1 MRSVRVFVLQADVA
15 DLTSQHSKVPG
26 GAWGQQE
33 DGEEAWGVPS
43 CGQGVETPGSLWL
56 HSAVGSGLCG
66 CRENDLRLRSACC
79 LGL

>member
-15 DLTSQHSKVPG
+15 DLISQRSEVPG

-33 DGEEAWGVPS
+33 DGEEARGVLR
-43 CGQGVETPGSLWL
+43 CGQGGGAPGSLWL

-66 CRENDLRLRSACC
+66 CRENDLRPRSACC